1 MKKATPNRFLT
12 AGRPGVFKVKMSL
25 GRAMKTTDLNGGLNG
40 GFGTLGP
47 ASDHRRRIETENKAK
62 CRRFGLGVKI
72 ECRTWKFWCESVA
85 LCT

>member
-25 GRAMKTTDLNGGLNG
+25 GRAMKTTDLNGGLIG

-47 ASDHRRRIETENKAK
+47 ASVALRVLKTAHVCPGGCAQN
-62 CRRFGLGVKI
+62 FFFNGLGTSKS
-72 ECRTWKFWCESVA
+72 KS
-85 LCT
+85 